1 MQNGEKIMLLKELT
15 QCYGISGYETKVKDL
30 IVENVTDYCDSL
42 IKDSIGNLIALKKG
56 SGTDKKKIMIAAHMD
71 EIGFQVI
78 SITSEGFLKVKKL
91 GGISAHTA
99 FMNRV
104 TFENGI
110 TGVVACNEKIDKIAS
125 ADMDKMYIDIGAID
139 KEDALKYVDIGD
151 IAGYIGEYTELI
163 NNNIMS
169 KSFDDRIGC
178 YMMIEALK
186 RVTSPYHDIYFV
198 FTVQE
203 EVGLRGATVAAE
215 RIKPDLGI
223 ALDITGSF
231 DVPGDPN
238 GNAKLN
244 GGAAICIS
252 NAAVICD
259 KGIVDSMVECA
270 KEYNIKYQLD
280 ILTNGGTDAG
290 AINRSFEGVKVGG
303 ISIATRYGHSSC
315 SIVNKNDLE
324 NCIELLHRYLEK
336 NISIETEKVYK

>member
-1 MQNGEKIMLLKELT
+1 MLLQELT
-15 QCYGISGYETKVKDL
+15 QGYGISGYETRVSDIIVSHVKDH
-30 IVENVTDYCDSL
+30 CDSL
-42 IKDSIGNLIALKKG
+42 IKDAIGNLIAFKKG
-56 SGTDKKKIMIAAHMD
+56 SGSNKKKIMIAGHMD

-78 SITSEGFLKVKKL
+78 NITSEGFLKVKRM
-91 GGISAHTA
+91 GGVATHTV

-104 TFENGI
+104 KFENGI
-110 TGVVACNEKIDKIAS
+110 TGVVACNEKIDKIAG
-125 ADMDKMYIDIGAID
+125 ADMEKMYIDIGATS
-139 KEDALKYVDIGD
+139 KEDALKYVNIGD
-151 IAGYIGEYTELI
+151 IAGYIGEYSELL

-169 KSFDDRIGC
+169 KSFDDRTGC

-186 RVTSPYHDIYFV
+186 RLKSPYHDIYFA

-203 EVGLRGATVAAE
+203 EVGLRGSKVASE

-223 ALDITGSF
+223 AVDITGSF
-231 DVPGDPN
+231 DVPDDPH
-238 GNAKLN
+238 GNAKLD
-244 GGAAICIS
+244 GGAAICVS

-259 KGIVDSMVECA
+259 RGIVDSMVECA
-270 KEYNIKYQLD
+270 KEHKIKYQLD

-290 AINRSFEGVKVGG
+290 AINQSFEGVKVGG

-324 NCIELLHRYLEK
+324 SCVQLLHAFLEK

>member
-1 MQNGEKIMLLKELT
+1 MLLKELT
-15 QCYGISGYETKVKDL
+15 QCYGISGYETKVCDL
-30 IVENVTDYCDSL
+30 IVKNVKDHCDSL
-42 IKDSIGNLIALKKG
+42 TRDAIGNLIAFKKG
-56 SGTDKKKIMIAAHMD
+56 TGSNKKKIMLAAHMD
-71 EIGFQVI
+71 EIGFQVT
-78 SITSEGFLKVKKL
+78 SITSDGFLKVKKM
-91 GGISAHTA
+91 GGVSAHTV

-104 TFENGI
+104 HFENGL

-125 ADMDKMYIDIGAID
+125 ADMEKMYIDIGATS
-139 KEDALKYVDIGD
+139 KEDALKYVDIGS
-151 IAGYIGEYTELI
+151 IAGYIGDYAEMT

-178 YMMIEALK
+178 YMMIETLK
-186 RVTSPYHDIYFV
+186 RITAPYHDIYCV

-215 RIKPDLGI
+215 RVKPDLGI

-231 DVPGDPN
+231 DVPDDPN

-244 GGAAICIS
+244 GGAAICVS

-259 KGIVDSMVECA
+259 KGIVDSMVACA
-270 KEYNIKYQLD
+270 KEHNIKYQLD

-290 AINRSFEGVKVGG
+290 AINKAFEGVKVGG

-315 SIVNKNDLE
+315 SIVNKDDLE
-324 NCIELLHRYLEK
+324 SCIDLLHRYLEK
-336 NISIETEKVYK
+336 NIVLETETVYK